1 MDCFAEF
8 VKSLN
13 SLSSQVYAF
22 ITLLVGVF
30 LILKGHDVG
39 KELVVGG
46 FALLRV
52 NTTTAVD
59 HIDVSQANVKVDNK

>member
-1 MDCFAEF
+1 MGFFAGF
-8 VKSLN
+8 IKSLN

-22 ITLLVGVF
+22 VVLLVGVF

-39 KELVVGG
+39 KELVAGG

-52 NTTTAVD
+52 NSSTGVE
-59 HIDVSQANVKVDNK
+59 HLDVAQANVKVST